1 MTDVV
6 CIGRNI
12 KNSPME
18 EKDWKSFID
27 DLYNQFVD
35 VYFYGSGTGVYKEG
49 VEDSFCIVGVLDE
62 VADLAQLAKKYK
74 QESIALVKGKTKFIE
89 ASK

>member
-12 KNSPME
+12 KNTPME

-27 DLYNQFVD
+27 ELYIQFID
-35 VYFYGSGTGVYKEG
+35 IYFYGEGSGIYKEG
-49 VEDSFCIVGVLDE
+49 VEDSYCIVGILSVNANL
-62 VADLAQLAKKYK
+62 ADLAKKYK
-74 QESIALVKGKTKFIE
+74 QESIALVKSKTKFIE

>member
-12 KNSPME
+12 KNTPME
-18 EKDWKSFID
+18 EVTWKSFID
-27 DLYNQFVD
+27 ELYSQFVD
-35 VYFYGSGTGVYKEG
+35 VYFYGEGKGVYKEG
-49 VEDSFCIVGVLDE
+49 LEDSYCIVGVLNTE
-62 VADLAQLAKKYK
+62 TNLADLAKKYK
-74 QESIALVKGKTKFIE
+74 QESIALVKSKTKFIE